1 VRHFK
6 GKKRHNFTRKD
17 LIRKH
22 THPLSRAS
30 VREYEEEEESK
41 TTAEKAPILMDEND
55 ARSSQKKDYY
65 AVLNLPRDCTTE
77 DVKRKYKLL
86 AQKVHPDKAVSNTNH
101 AAKKSFAL
109 LHEAYQILHD
119 EEKRK
124 VYDIY
129 GHVGVDDSTQSK
141 EIMTYSKRK
150 TTEEMRKE
158 FEYFERQK
166 ARERAERKHQ
176 QSSGYEFKF
185 SFAHALDERLRASR
199 RLARGGKSVRE
210 RLKRV
215 LGDGGVGAVEGKE
228 GEEKQRQAL
237 RAVEK
242 ALGDFHVEDL
252 GLDFLQGSVSTS
264 MSATVSESLDVYCQA
279 QAMAN
284 ADGRGAGV
292 LLVGARKQLGL
303 WTSADWHMQMPSQR
317 NGGMEMTLEQKLTN
331 RTTGTMTCKY
341 DFVGVGGSSAGE
353 ETEDVGTGVGLSV
366 GLKRQLTH
374 HAVGNIDWNV
384 GPIPGITT
392 GCRGKAGENGAWKL
406 DLSAGVQN
414 FGLTGSYQRKVVD
427 GSSANARRHYPNSAL
442 AEHTQTNKIK
452 KYSFKFGTMGIEI
465 ENGTNAT
472 LSDDGETSIGWGVCV
487 GVEGCVLKI
496 KYRQRNQQF
505 EFPILLAPGLPY
517 LTRRTA
523 ILCLT
528 IPNAVIGVLRN
539 VFILPL
545 LRRKKRFEKKQMR
558 LRYASEIEEN
568 RKDALAQRELVAKSA
583 EEKRVFEREIG
594 GLDIEK
600 AVYGSFENVEC
611 DVTKRSMT
619 FPDEEKE
626 KDDRKNDDDERKKKT
641 KPKSSER
648 GRQHSD
654 ILRDDDSW
662 IDVTVALRHMVERSQ
677 LELHDGVS
685 YSSLL
690 GFCDVDPLEKKHLK
704 IRYRYRRALH
714 ETCVPQDVGIHLPY
728 DGHRIADSFQTTE
741 EVERISTETA
751 ISEEEGEGED
761 KEEEGDV

>member
-1 VRHFK
+1 
-6 GKKRHNFTRKD
+6 
-17 LIRKH
+17 
-22 THPLSRAS
+22 
-30 VREYEEEEESK
+30 
-41 TTAEKAPILMDEND
+41 
-55 ARSSQKKDYY
+55 
-65 AVLNLPRDCTTE
+65 
-77 DVKRKYKLL
+77 
-86 AQKVHPDKAVSNTNH
+86 
-101 AAKKSFAL
+101 
-109 LHEAYQILHD
+109 
-119 EEKRK
+119 
-124 VYDIY
+124 
-129 GHVGVDDSTQSK
+129 
-141 EIMTYSKRK
+141 
-150 TTEEMRKE
+150 
-158 FEYFERQK
+158 
-166 ARERAERKHQ
+166 
-176 QSSGYEFKF
+176 
-185 SFAHALDERLRASR
+185 
-199 RLARGGKSVRE
+199 
-210 RLKRV
+210 
-215 LGDGGVGAVEGKE
+215 
-228 GEEKQRQAL
+228 
-237 RAVEK
+237 
-242 ALGDFHVEDL
+242 VEDL

-331 RTTGTMTCKY
+331 RTTGTMTCRY

-353 ETEDVGTGVGLSV
+353 EAEDVGTGVGLSV

-626 KDDRKNDDDERKKKT
+626 KDDRKNEDSDDERMKKKKT

-648 GRQHSD
+648 RQHSD

-741 EVERISTETA
+741 EVERTTTETA
-751 ISEEEGEGED
+751 TTEGEGEGE
-761 KEEEGDV
+761 EEEGDV

>member
-1 VRHFK
+1 MSSF
-6 GKKRHNFTRKD
+6 FD
-17 LIRKH
+17 DDQYYD
-22 THPLSRAS
+22 
-30 VREYEEEEESK
+30 YERQK
-41 TTAEKAPILMDEND
+41 NV
-55 ARSSQKKDYY
+55 SQKDYY
-65 AVLNLPRDCTTE
+65 GILGLPRDCSTE
-77 DVKRKYKLL
+77 DVKRKYKNL
-86 AQKVHPDKAVSNTNH
+86 AQKLHPDKIGNDDDAN
-101 AAKKSFAL
+101 KKESAQRSFAL
-109 LHEAYQILHD
+109 LHEAYETLQD

-124 VYDIY
+124 IYDVY
-129 GHVGVDDSTQSK
+129 GREGVTSGSSA
-141 EIMTYSKRK
+141 ERNEMVSISKRK
-150 TTEEMRKE
+150 TKEEMRRE
-158 FEYFERQK
+158 FEYEQRRL
-166 ARERAERKHQ
+166 AREKAEMKYQ

-185 SFAHALDERLRASR
+185 SLAHAFDERLRATR
-199 RLARGGKSVRE
+199 RLGRGGKSVRE
-210 RLKRV
+210 QLMKI
-215 LGDGGVGAVEGKE
+215 LGDGGTGVVEGKE
-228 GEEKQRQAL
+228 GEEKQQATL
-237 RAVEK
+237 RVIER

-264 MSATVSESLDVYCQA
+264 MSASATESVDVYCQA

-292 LLVGARKQLGL
+292 LLVGVRKQLGL

-331 RTTGTMTCKY
+331 RTTGTMTCRY
-341 DFVGVGGSSAGE
+341 DFVGSSSSGREEDEGIGGGL
-353 ETEDVGTGVGLSV
+353 GLSV

-374 HAVGNIDWNV
+374 HAVGNIDWTV
-384 GPIPGITT
+384 GPVPGITT
-392 GCRGKAGENGAWKL
+392 GCRGKAGKNGAWKL

-427 GSSANARRHYPNSAL
+427 RSSENARRHYPNSAL
-442 AEHTQTNKIK
+442 AEHSQTNKIK

-472 LSDDGETSIGWGVCV
+472 LSDGETSIGWGVCV

-545 LRRKKRFEKKQMR
+545 LRRKRRFEKKQMR

-568 RKDALAQRELVAKSA
+568 RKDALAQRDLVAKSA
-583 EEKRVFEREIG
+583 EEKRLFEREIG

-600 AVYGSFENVEC
+600 AVYGSFENIEC
-611 DVTKRSMT
+611 DVTKRTMT

-626 KDDRKNDDDERKKKT
+626 RREKDENKKKA
-641 KPKSSER
+641 KNLPQQQEQQQQQQQQNQQHQQ
-648 GRQHSD
+648 QHSD

-728 DGHRIADSFQTTE
+728 DGHRIADSHQTE
-741 EVERISTETA
+741 E
-751 ISEEEGEGED
+751 EEE
-761 KEEEGDV
+761 EEEESD

>member
-1 VRHFK
+1 
-6 GKKRHNFTRKD
+6 
-17 LIRKH
+17 
-22 THPLSRAS
+22 
-30 VREYEEEEESK
+30 
-41 TTAEKAPILMDEND
+41 MDEDD
-55 ARSSQKKDYY
+55 AFPGKSQKKDYY

-77 DVKRKYKLL
+77 DVKRKYKRF
-86 AQKVHPDKAVSNTNH
+86 AQKVHPDKVLSNDE
-101 AAKKSFAL
+101 AAKKSFSL
-109 LHEAYQILHD
+109 IHEAYQILRD
-119 EEKRK
+119 DEKRK

-129 GHVGVDDSTQSK
+129 GHAGVSDSNESK
-141 EIMTYSKRK
+141 EIMRYSKRK

-166 ARERAERKHQ
+166 ARERAESKYQ

-185 SFAHALDERLRASR
+185 SLAHALDERLRASR

-215 LGDGGVGAVEGKE
+215 LGDGVASAVEGKE
-228 GEEKQRQAL
+228 GEEKQRAAL

-242 ALGDFHVEDL
+242 ALGDFHVTDL

-317 NGGMEMTLEQKLTN
+317 NGGMVMTLEQKLTN
-331 RTTGTMTCKY
+331 RTTGTMTCRY

-353 ETEDVGTGVGLSV
+353 EAEDVGTGVGLSV

-384 GPIPGITT
+384 GPIPGIMT

-406 DLSAGVQN
+406 DFSAGVQN
-414 FGLTGSYQRKVVD
+414 FGLTGSYHRKVVD

-626 KDDRKNDDDERKKKT
+626 KDDRKNDDDSDDERKKTKKT
-641 KPKSSER
+641 KPKSRER
-648 GRQHSD
+648 RQHSD

-741 EVERISTETA
+741 EEET
-751 ISEEEGEGED
+751 IETTTTEGEGE
-761 KEEEGDV
+761 EEEGDA